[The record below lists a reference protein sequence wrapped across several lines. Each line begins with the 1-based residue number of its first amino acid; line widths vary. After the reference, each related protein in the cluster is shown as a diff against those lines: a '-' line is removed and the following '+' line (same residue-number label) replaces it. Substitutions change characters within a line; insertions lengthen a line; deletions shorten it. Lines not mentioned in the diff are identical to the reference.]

1 MSEAS
6 AGQTVQIHYTGR
18 FEDGTVFDTSAERE
32 PLEFKLGA
40 GHVIPGMDNAVEGME
55 VGDKKTVSIEPS
67 EGYGSRDERL
77 VQQVPK
83 SALPK
88 EIDPAVGMQL
98 QSQAP
103 DGQVMQL
110 IVTEVADEAIT
121 VDANHPLA
129 GRTLEF
135 DIELVAVA

>member
-1 MSEAS
+1 MSEAT
-6 AGQTVQIHYTGR
+6 AGQTVRIHYTGR
-18 FEDGTVFDTSAERE
+18 FDDGTVFDSSAERD

-40 GHVIPGMDNAVEGME
+40 GQVIPGMDNAVAGME
-55 VGDKKTVSIEPS
+55 VGDKKTVSIDPA

-77 VQQVPK
+77 VQAVPK
-83 SALPK
+83 SALPD
-88 EIDPAVGMQL
+88 EIEPAVGMQL

-110 IVTEVADEAIT
+110 IVTEVADESIT